1 MHKDE
6 VEGAGKKVRGHVKD
20 AIGKATGDD
29 KLRAGG
35 AMDKAEGHIQQ
46 GVGKAKD
53 KLRDALK
60 R

>member
-6 VEGAGKKVRGHVKD
+6 VEGAGKKARGHVKD
-20 AIGKATGDD
+20 AVGRATGDD
-29 KLRAGG
+29 KLRTGG
-35 AMDKAEGHIQQ
+35 AMDKAEGQIQQ
-46 GVGKAKD
+46 GIGKAKD